1 MPQWL
6 FPNSLDDPQVY
17 AVARRHWLDLWRS
30 IDSARQWRT
39 PWVENSIL
47 DGNPIFTAVSES
59 RGLRIIQEDPR
70 DPDDI
75 DLDWWLDSAE
85 EPTLPELVIAC
96 CPSVEN
102 TPEVER
108 LLRDWLTTGRVS
120 ASTDGSYS
128 NRNGESAMPKKTSS

>member
-6 FPNSLDDPQVY
+6 FPNSLADPQVY
-17 AVARRHWLDLWRS
+17 ADARRHWLDLWRS
-30 IDSARQWRT
+30 VDSARRWRT
-39 PWVENSIL
+39 PWVENSIP
-47 DGNPIFTAVSES
+47 DGNPIFTAASES
-59 RGLRIIQEDPR
+59 RGVRIIQEDPR

-85 EPTLPELVIAC
+85 EPPLAELVVAC

-108 LLRDWLTTGRVS
+108 LLREWMTTGRVN
-120 ASTDGSYS
+120 ASTADSYS
-128 NRNGESAMPKKTSS
+128 NGNGESAKPKKASS